1 MHMSI
6 IDNIKPSF
14 NKNKNHET
22 TEQAPEGICPNC
34 WGNQNWDGDFYEV
47 MKGNKND
54 KRDDTYNNFINKIV
68 ETNISGITIHKDTY
82 TCKTCQIKYKHEH

>member
-1 MHMSI
+1 MSI
-6 IDNIKPSF
+6 IDNIKTSF

-54 KRDDTYNNFINKIV
+54 KRDYTYNNFINKIV

>member
-6 IDNIKPSF
+6 IDNIKTSF